1 MEKKFLQNY
10 FFLLFSIIPIS
21 IIIGPAISLINIL
34 LIDLSFIIFILYTKK
49 SDILN
54 HPIVRILIILY
65 IYLIFNSL
73 IALDFSL
80 SVTRN
85 FGFIR
90 FIILF
95 LAINYFFLNKKNI
108 DFLLKFWFLVILF
121 VLIDSYIEI
130 IFGKN
135 TLGYEKIY
143 GERVV
148 SFFKDEPIV
157 GAYLLGFILL
167 LSGYLFKNFE
177 NKNLFFK
184 TLTIITIFLFIT
196 CVLLTGERSNT
207 LKIFFGFFLF
217 FIFNHYLNLK
227 FKIYVISIFFL
238 FLSFAFLSSDYLKLR
253 YSDQLLRLLL
263 TKDIKDLSKNIDLIY
278 RNKEKRIEFYNKNVY
293 LKIYRSGIEVFQNYP
308 IFGVGNKNYR
318 VEACDRDKINKH
330 YYCITHPHQV
340 YIEFLAEHGLFGTFI
355 LLAILFYLIFRY
367 LKIIMLSKNLIQ
379 QGSFIYLIIN
389 FLPILPSGSF
399 FSDFNST
406 LFWINLSIM
415 YASNPD
421 TNIFRKK

>member
-1 MEKKFLQNY
+1 MEKKFLQSY

-34 LIDLSFIIFILYTKK
+34 LIDLSFIIFIFYTKK

-65 IYLIFNSL
+65 VYLIFNSL

-108 DFLLKFWFLVILF
+108 DFLLKFWFFVILA
-121 VLIDSYIEI
+121 VLIDSYIEL

-135 TLGYEKIY
+135 ILGY
-143 GERVV
+143 GELFDERIV

-157 GAYLLGFILL
+157 GAYLLGFILM

-184 TLTIITIFLFIT
+184 ILIIITIFLFIN
-196 CVLLTGERSNT
+196 CVFFTGERSNT

-217 FIFNHYLNLK
+217 LIFNHYLNLK
-227 FKIYVISIFFL
+227 FKIYVITIFFL
-238 FLSFAFLSSDYLKLR
+238 FLSFVFSSSDYLKLR
-253 YSDQLLRLLL
+253 YSGQLLKLLS
-263 TKDIKDLSKNIDLIY
+263 T
-278 RNKEKRIEFYNKNVY
+278 KEKRIEFYNKNVY

-340 YIEFLAEHGLFGTFI
+340 YIELLAEHGLFGTFI

-389 FLPILPSGSF
+389 FLPMLPSGSF

-406 LFWINLSIM
+406 FFWINLSIM

>member
-10 FFLLFSIIPIS
+10 FFLLFSIIPIT

-34 LIDLSFIIFILYTKK
+34 LIDLSFIIFIFYTKK
-49 SDILN
+49 FDILN

-80 SVTRN
+80 SITRN

-95 LAINYFFLNKKNI
+95 LAINYFFLNKKKI
-108 DFLLKFWFLVILF
+108 DFLLKFWFLVIS
-121 VLIDSYIEI
+121 VVIIDSYIEL

-135 TLGYEKIY
+135 ILGYGEAY
-143 GERVV
+143 GERIV

-167 LSGYLFKNFE
+167 LSGHLFKNFE
-177 NKNLFFK
+177 NKNIFFK
-184 TLTIITIFLFIT
+184 ILIIITIFLLIT
-196 CVLLTGERSNT
+196 CVLFTGERSNT
-207 LKIFFGFFLF
+207 LKMFFGFFLL
-217 FIFNHYLNLK
+217 FIFNHYFNLRI
-227 FKIYVISIFFL
+227 KIYVISISFL
-238 FLSFAFLSSDYLKLR
+238 LLLFTFLSSDYLKLR
-253 YSDQLLRLLL
+253 YNDQLL
-263 TKDIKDLSKNIDLIY
+263 KPLST
-278 RNKEKRIEFYNKNVY
+278 KEKRIEFFNENIY

-308 IFGVGNKNYR
+308 VFGVGNKNYR
-318 VEACDRDKINKH
+318 IETCDRNKINKN

-415 YASNPD
+415 YASNPE